1 MRDMVAANAYQQYK
15 TQSISTMTNGEL
27 LIMLYDELVKRVKQA
42 ELAITARN
50 TEKAND
56 SLIRAQNIIRY
67 LMDTLDEKYD
77 VAKDLMRL
85 YEFFNQRLIQA
96 NMSKDAAILQELQ
109 PMLMELRDTWKQ
121 AEKQS
126 HQ

>member
-1 MRDMVAANAYQQYK
+1 MVAANAYQQYK

-42 ELAITARN
+42 ELAITARS

>member
-1 MRDMVAANAYQQYK
+1 MVAANAYQQYK